1 MKNNFQTIIL
11 AVFLAFFVFAVLV
24 FSGLLPIGNDTNS
37 TTKLK
42 GTISMWG
49 TVPSIEFS
57 KAIEGINA
65 SNPDLTVKYL
75 QKNQATY
82 VQDIVEAIASGT
94 APDLFMLPDDLIV
107 ESQKFVTQIPYTSFS
122 EKAFRDTFIDGA
134 EVYLGDKGIIALP
147 FSVDPLV
154 LYYNQN
160 LLTNNSIAQPP
171 VYWDDLLELNDTLT
185 IGSSDGTI
193 DQSMVALGTY
203 DNIRHAKDILALL
216 MLQSG
221 NPIVIRQD
229 EKLVSVLSEK
239 FQQSRPPAE
248 SVMSFYTEFA
258 NPNSTVYSWNRGLP
272 DSRNAFTSGTLA
284 FYIGKGSELF
294 DIQSVNPN
302 LSFDVS
308 TVLQTKGTNIRR
320 TSASMNAIAISKS
333 AKDPALAMSTAMLF
347 ANPEVAEIIA
357 TTLSLPP
364 ARRDMLAKRPTD
376 RYLTVFYDSAIS
388 GRTWLD
394 PDTTQTNKIFSD
406 MVGNILSNKFD
417 VGGAVSRAEQ
427 ELGIL
432 LY

>member
-11 AVFLAFFVFAVLV
+11 AIFLAFFVFAVLL
-24 FSGLLPIGNDTNS
+24 FSGLLPIGNDTKSN
-37 TTKLK
+37 TKLK
-42 GTISMWG
+42 GTISIWG

-57 KAIEGINA
+57 KAIEEINT

-75 QKNQATY
+75 QKDKTTY
-82 VQDIVEAIASGT
+82 AQDIVEAIASGT

-134 EVYLGDKGIIALP
+134 EVYLGDTGIIALP

-154 LYYNQN
+154 LYYNKN
-160 LLTNNSIAQPP
+160 LLANNSIAQPP
-171 VYWDDLLELNDTLT
+171 VYWDDLLGLNDTLT

-193 DQSMVALGTY
+193 GQSMVALGTY

-221 NPIVIRQD
+221 NPIVVRQD

-320 TSASMNAIAISKS
+320 TFASMNAIAISKT
-333 AKDPALAMSTAMLF
+333 AKDPTLAMSTAMVLT
-347 ANPEVAEIIA
+347 NPEVAEIIA

-394 PDTTQTNKIFSD
+394 PDPVQTSQIFSD
-406 MVGNILSNKFD
+406 LVANILSNKFD
-417 VGGAVSRAEQ
+417 IESAINRAE
-427 ELGIL
+427 EEINL
-432 LY
+432 LF